1 MHRLSPLTVL
11 RHSLVTP
18 ASTMV
23 AINTLSV
30 QMPPACAVMVASDGE
45 KMLIFSSALK
55 IVRVRDQ
62 LNKIMLQHDVM
73 SLVGSNLIG
82 IDNHITHMHA

>member
-1 MHRLSPLTVL
+1 
-11 RHSLVTP
+11 
-18 ASTMV
+18 MV
-23 AINTLSV
+23 AIDTLSV

-62 LNKIMLQHDVM
+62 NNAPPRCNELSGITIIDGNRQSYGPYACIT
-73 SLVGSNLIG
+73 SIPGSVVEK
-82 IDNHITHMHA
+82 